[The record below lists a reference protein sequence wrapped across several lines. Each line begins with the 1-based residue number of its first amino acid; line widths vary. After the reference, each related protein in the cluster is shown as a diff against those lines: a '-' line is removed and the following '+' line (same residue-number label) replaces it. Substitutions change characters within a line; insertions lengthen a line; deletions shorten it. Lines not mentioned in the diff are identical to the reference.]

1 MDAAIGKLASKRAAL
16 DGSAMYILWDMAEKD
31 PAHSIFYAAGIVI
44 LGVAFMVSEH
54 IEKGRK

>member
-1 MDAAIGKLASKRAAL
+1 MDTAIEKLASKRAML

-31 PAHSIFYAAGIVI
+31 PTNAIYYAAGIVI